1 MFTDRTDRLRLVEA
15 AGSPNE
21 IGLQL
26 GRFGAAAVHGH
37 LVGTRA
43 WAAITA
49 HRHDERVQGMAAQV
63 RARFPAIMAEIEG
76 LAEGLGLPVD
86 AVFAWNCRGDIAAM
100 APDGCTTVQ
109 VPGAFSDEVDAGS
122 SQKMRQDQRPGA
134 RHDCSAIVTRSRPR
148 IVVAHNED
156 GDPGFRGACGLL
168 RARPD
173 QGIGFTAF
181 VYPGSIP
188 GHTFAA
194 TEAGLVQTV
203 NNIRSRRMGDGL
215 PRMVLTRAVL
225 DCASLDAAVALVG
238 EGPRAGAFHLTL
250 AQSGDPRLLGVEFTG
265 ARVSVRRI
273 AEPALHANHLVHAD
287 MADEPQIVTD
297 SSGSRQ
303 VRGDALVAQGQA
315 ERDPLA
321 TLRDT
326 GGEGLPIRRDDPHDP
341 DDENTLATAVFVI
354 EGDRLDWSVHGA
366 TEEWARFTG

>member
-1 MFTDRTDRLRLVEA
+1 MSIDRSGRLHLVEA
-15 AGSPNE
+15 SGSPHE
-21 IGLQL
+21 IGLRL
-26 GRFGAAAVHGH
+26 GRFGAAAVHRH
-37 LVGTRA
+37 LTGTRA

-49 HRHDERVQGMAAQV
+49 HRQDERVRGMAAQV
-63 RARFPAIMAEIEG
+63 RTRFPAIMAEIEG
-76 LAEGLGLPVD
+76 LAEGLGLPLD
-86 AVFAWNCRGDIAAM
+86 AVFAWNCRGDISAM

-109 VPGAFSDEVDAGS
+109 LPGS
-122 SQKMRQDQRPGA
+122 
-134 RHDCSAIVTRSRPR
+134 R

-168 RARPD
+168 RVRPR

-215 PRMVLTRAVL
+215 PRMILTRAVL
-225 DCASLDAAVALVG
+225 ECASLDAAVALVE

-250 AQSGDPRLLGVEFTG
+250 AQAGDPRLLGVEFTG
-265 ARVSVRRI
+265 ARSSVRQI
-273 AEPALHANHLVHAD
+273 TEPALHANHLVHDD
-287 MADEPQIVTD
+287 MDGEPQVITD

-303 VRGDALVAQGQA
+303 VRGDALVAGGA
-315 ERDPLA
+315 AVSDPLA

-366 TEEWARFTG
+366 TEEWARFT